1 MIRPRVKDA
10 LASRLLT
17 IHEAVSDLIARYA
30 PCEVAIEDPF
40 VGRIAPA
47 SALIIGQARAA
58 AVLAAARAGL
68 EVSFY
73 PPTQVKLAVSGF
85 GRGEKAQVQ
94 AVVRLLLRLDEAPE
108 PSDAAD
114 ALAVALCHLG
124 QRRSHA
130 LQSAAR

>member
-1 MIRPRVKDA
+1 MP
-10 LASRLLT
+10 LRLLA
-17 IHEAVSDLIARYA
+17 IHQGVADLIARYA
-30 PCEVAIEDPF
+30 PSEVAVEDPF
-40 VGRIAPA
+40 VGNVAPA
-47 SALIIGQARAA
+47 SALLIGQARAA

-73 PPTQVKLAVSGF
+73 APAQVKLAVSGY

-94 AVVRLLLRLDEAPE
+94 AVVRLLLGLDRTPE

-124 QRRSHA
+124 QRRSRA
-130 LQSAAR
+130 LAATAR